1 MSSVDVSTPADDNVG
16 LMESV
21 GEEGDKEQ
29 AGRERERV
37 CVSCVAWTSS
47 GHMYQSSS
55 IHHCLPHCWI
65 KYYYPT
71 FQRDMLVTLFHNTL

>member
-29 AGRERERV
+29 AGRERERASV
-37 CVSCVAWTSS
+37 CLMCSLDQLRSHVPELL
-47 GHMYQSSS
+47 HPP
-55 IHHCLPHCWI
+55 LP
-65 KYYYPT
+65 PSLL
-71 FQRDMLVTLFHNTL
+71 D